1 MNKIFLLLAT
11 GFGIGYSKIMPGTVG
26 SLIGLPIAYFF
37 LQISLISQIILSI
50 FFIIFAIIISDKSS
64 KIMSKKD
71 PSCIVIDEYLT
82 IPITIIGLSHP
93 LYIVSGFIFHRIF
106 DIFKPIFISKSQ
118 KLPGGLGIVIDD
130 VLSALIALIL
140 NYIIYLSL

>member
-1 MNKIFLLLAT
+1 MNKLFVFLAT
-11 GFGIGYSKIMPGTVG
+11 GFGIGYSRIMPGTIG

-37 LQISLISQIILSI
+37 LKINLISQIILSI
-50 FFIIFAIIISDKSS
+50 FFIIFAIFISDKSS
-64 KIMSKKD
+64 KIMNKKD

-82 IPITIIGLSHP
+82 IPITIIGLGHP
-93 LYIVSGFIFHRIF
+93 MYIVSGFIFHRIF
-106 DIFKPIFISKSQ
+106 DILKPNLIFKSQ
-118 KLPGGLGIVIDD
+118 KLSGGLGIVIDD

>member
-37 LQISLISQIILSI
+37 LQISLILQIILSI

-93 LYIVSGFIFHRIF
+93 LYIFSGFIFHRIF
-106 DIFKPIFISKSQ
+106 DIIKPSFISKSQ

>member
-93 LYIVSGFIFHRIF
+93 LYIFSGFIFHRIF
-106 DIFKPIFISKSQ
+106 DIIKPSFISKSQ